1 MDDMNSTDW
10 WRWKM
15 YRLISDY
22 LYNPTDINEASLKAI
37 LTDYRRFRKA
47 QNSRFGDEHERL
59 MDYI

>member
-1 MDDMNSTDW
+1 MDDVNSTDW

-22 LYNPTDINEASLKAI
+22 LYNPTDMNEASLKAI
-37 LTDYRRFRKA
+37 LKDYRRFRKT
-47 QNSRFGDEHERL
+47 QSRRFGDEHERV

>member
-15 YRLISDY
+15 YRLICDY
-22 LYNPTDINEASLKAI
+22 LYNPTDINEASLKAT
-37 LTDYRRFRKA
+37 LRDYRRFRKN
-47 QNSRFGDEHERL
+47 QSTRCGDEHEQL

>member
-22 LYNPTDINEASLKAI
+22 LYNPNELNEASLKAI
-37 LTDYRRFRKA
+37 LKDYKRFRKH
-47 QNSRFGDEHERL
+47 QETRFGDEHEQL

>member
-1 MDDMNSTDW
+1 MDDTNSTDW

-22 LYNPTDINEASLKAI
+22 LYNPTEVNEASLKAI
-37 LTDYRRFRKA
+37 LRDYRRFRKA
-47 QNSRFGDEHERL
+47 QNPRFGDEHEQL